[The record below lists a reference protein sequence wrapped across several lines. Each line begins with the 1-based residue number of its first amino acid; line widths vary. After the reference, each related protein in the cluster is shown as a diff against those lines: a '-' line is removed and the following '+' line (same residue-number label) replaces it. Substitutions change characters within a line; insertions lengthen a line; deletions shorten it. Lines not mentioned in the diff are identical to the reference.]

1 MVNVKAIG
9 EWFAKADEDYRYAK
23 ASLDEGFAF
32 YDQICFHLHQAAEK
46 YLKAYIVAKELEFR
60 KVHDLTKLLQICEV
74 HDNAFEDLRDEVRE
88 LNPFYI
94 ETRYPGF
101 INTTDKAQTEK
112 AISMVEKIADL
123 IKSKLAGEVIC

>member
-1 MVNVKAIG
+1 
-9 EWFAKADEDYRYAK
+9 
-23 ASLDEGFAF
+23 
-32 YDQICFHLHQAAEK
+32 
-46 YLKAYIVAKELEFR
+46 
-60 KVHDLTKLLQICEV
+60 LQICEA

-112 AISMVEKIADL
+112 AISRVENIADL
-123 IKSKLAGEVIC
+123 IKSKLGREVIG

>member
-1 MVNVKAIG
+1 MVDKRAIE
-9 EWFAKADEDYRYAK
+9 EWLAKADEDYQYAK
-23 ASLDEGFAF
+23 ASLDEGLAF

-60 KVHDLTKLLQICEV
+60 KIHDLTKLLQICEA
-74 HDNAFEDLRDEVRE
+74 HEKAFKDLTDVINE

-101 INTTDKAQTEK
+101 TNATDKVQAEK
-112 AISMVEKIADL
+112 AIFMVEKIADF
-123 IKSKLAGEVIC
+123 IKSKLASAPS